1 MDPARTAGTGTVP
14 DRDANLAR
22 NADQATAGIQISDDI
37 PRPSDNLP
45 TLANIVTA
53 AMSNRS
59 YIPLF
64 YLTVEGR
71 HAADREGLNST
82 NPLDGFK
89 ASHSQLK
96 SLRRDRDLSI
106 SEIHEAGKVLVELM
120 GQYKLGQRL
129 RTHVLQFFRGDR
141 LSPLSQRVWSQFC
154 RTKISRALR
163 RSCSKALAR
172 RSYLQR
178 WQAHLQHRKNR
189 PHRIEPL
196 PSASSERSIR
206 SSHSCKY
213 AISMHIHSGAFFV
226 CSFFRRS
233 SLQPRLCLNLSFIRM
248 NHR

>member
-1 MDPARTAGTGTVP
+1 MSEVDAVAFLSEEWDDEHVGRLACWGRCSSTPPTSDNQPLCLQLLVSDRTNPFLTRMGHWTLRAPLALAQSP

-96 SLRRDRDLSI
+96 SPSSRSRLIHLRDS
-106 SEIHEAGKVLVELM
+106 
-120 GQYKLGQRL
+120 
-129 RTHVLQFFRGDR
+129 
-141 LSPLSQRVWSQFC
+141 
-154 RTKISRALR
+154 
-163 RSCSKALAR
+163 
-172 RSYLQR
+172 
-178 WQAHLQHRKNR
+178 
-189 PHRIEPL
+189 
-196 PSASSERSIR
+196 
-206 SSHSCKY
+206 
-213 AISMHIHSGAFFV
+213 
-226 CSFFRRS
+226 
-233 SLQPRLCLNLSFIRM
+233 
-248 NHR
+248 